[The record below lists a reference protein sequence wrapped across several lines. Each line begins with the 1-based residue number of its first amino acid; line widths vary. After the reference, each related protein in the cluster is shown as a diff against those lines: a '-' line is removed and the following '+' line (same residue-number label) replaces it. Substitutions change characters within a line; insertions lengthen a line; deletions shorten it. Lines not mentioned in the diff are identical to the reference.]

1 MTSFGRYSSYH
12 TVIHRIDCRVKLM
25 AMILF
30 LVSVF
35 LNYGTPW
42 MNLVIYGGIFIV
54 LLSISLVAKASFLS
68 LFRSLKALWFMI
80 FLLLL
85 INVLFNGNDNS
96 MILFTIPFNAEEGTG
111 VAIRLGAIIN
121 VVYIFVRL
129 VLVLMV
135 TNILTQTTKPMEL
148 TASLEWL
155 FYPLKLIHIPVHK
168 FAMALSLALRFVP
181 TLQEQT
187 SRIMKAQ
194 ASRGV
199 DYKQGKFK
207 EKIKALVSLIIPLF
221 MSAFLTSG
229 ELADAME
236 ARGYDPDGKR
246 TKFKTDTWGM
256 RDAIS
261 VIFLCLFTAGFI
273 TLAVLK
279 PDLFAALNISVPA
292 L

>member
-148 TASLEWL
+148 TA
-155 FYPLKLIHIPVHK
+155 
-168 FAMALSLALRFVP
+168 
-181 TLQEQT
+181 
-187 SRIMKAQ
+187 
-194 ASRGV
+194 
-199 DYKQGKFK
+199 
-207 EKIKALVSLIIPLF
+207 
-221 MSAFLTSG
+221 
-229 ELADAME
+229 
-236 ARGYDPDGKR
+236 
-246 TKFKTDTWGM
+246 
-256 RDAIS
+256 
-261 VIFLCLFTAGFI
+261 
-273 TLAVLK
+273 
-279 PDLFAALNISVPA
+279 
-292 L
+292 